1 MGSILHFMPR
11 LRRFYSFALVGL
23 ALLISVA
30 WATRAEQGISLSA
43 DSLNAL
49 QQLNFENDIAVDP
62 WMVRS
67 PAVSTELLQ
76 ANSFEPESA
85 LNNQGLVVRLRGPN
99 TDFLVLRP
107 QKALDTDALGVL
119 AVQYQE
125 AIPEFETVELDQ
137 DVSLQ
142 GPVYD
147 WSDRVE
153 PNVQLAEESPSEPV
167 IPSDKEVVVAVIDS
181 GIDPTHPL
189 FEGRVIRPLVNEVN
203 DDSLDEVGH
212 GTHIAGIIV
221 QNSPHAVIAPYK
233 IVGADG
239 GRLSNVLRAFRHAV
253 EDGADVINMSFGLY
267 SESASLERMLEDA
280 YKDGVVVVAAAGNNN
295 NSFGFY
301 PATYPE
307 SFAVAAV
314 DADGEKMPKSNYG
327 DWVDVAADGYLIKS
341 SLPGGVYGF
350 KSGTSQATALVSARV
365 AEILWNE
372 TGDLLQDE
380 ILRRLEAERATV
392 PEGPLAGIA
401 IIQ

>member
-1 MGSILHFMPR
+1 M
-11 LRRFYSFALVGL
+11 RRFYTFVLVGL
-23 ALLISVA
+23 ALLVSVA
-30 WATRAEQGISLSA
+30 WATRASQGISLSA
-43 DSLNAL
+43 DSLKAL
-49 QQLNFENDIAVDP
+49 QELNFENDIAVDP

-67 PAVSTELLQ
+67 PAVSSELLQ

-85 LNNQGLVVRLRGPN
+85 LDNQGLVVRLRGPN
-99 TDFLVLRP
+99 ADFVVLRP
-107 QKALDTDALGVL
+107 QKALNADALNGL
-119 AVQYQE
+119 ASAYQE

-147 WSDRVE
+147 WTDRVE
-153 PNVQLAEESPSEPV
+153 PSVQLSEETSDEPV
-167 IPSDKEVVVAVIDS
+167 LASEKDVVVAVIDS
-181 GIDPTHPL
+181 GIDPEHPL
-189 FEGRVIRPLVNEVN
+189 FEGRSIRPLVNEVN
-203 DDSLDEVGH
+203 DDPSDEVGH
-212 GTHIAGIIV
+212 GTHIAGIV
-221 QNSPHAVIAPYK
+221 AQNSPHAVIAPYK

-239 GRLSNVLRAFRHAV
+239 GRLSNVLRAFRHAT
-253 EDGADVINMSFGLY
+253 EDGADIINMSFGLY

-365 AEILWNE
+365 AEILWSAS
-372 TGDLLQDE
+372 GDLLQDE
-380 ILRRLEAERATV
+380 ILRQLEAERSTV
-392 PEGPLAGIA
+392 PDGPLAGIA